1 MIGQDPII
9 TQQTFQMQKT
19 FDTMEEC
26 KKELLLQTRNNG
38 TYDVLWDFVN
48 KGQFEWDWLV
58 AGCKNDKTGEE
69 FRIEPTLQGE
79 CDYIQKFIDLD
90 KDSHDEFDLNVFV
103 SMEMEGTFDGC
114 STYFRGNITKDLQ
127 DQIYES
133 DLSVHEYLTEEL
145 KYEHT
150 DTEYYINGPIDVREV
165 EKRKW

>member
-1 MIGQDPII
+1 MNIEIGKHYII
-9 TQQTFQMQKT
+9 EASFKKRVTEVEFYKKNDETIL
-19 FDTMEEC
+19 FDT
-26 KKELLLQTRNNG
+26 LWRNG
-38 TYDVLWDFVN
+38 
-48 KGQFEWDWLV
+48 
-58 AGCKNDKTGEE
+58 E

-114 STYFRGNITKDLQ
+114 STYFRGNVTKDLQ

>member
-1 MIGQDPII
+1 MNIEIGKHYII
-9 TQQTFQMQKT
+9 EASFKKRVTEVEFYKKNDETIL
-19 FDTMEEC
+19 FDT
-26 KKELLLQTRNNG
+26 LWRNG
-38 TYDVLWDFVN
+38 
-48 KGQFEWDWLV
+48 
-58 AGCKNDKTGEE
+58 E

>member
-1 MIGQDPII
+1 MK
-9 TQQTFQMQKT
+9 KT
-19 FDTMEEC
+19 SRRFSTYINENDETILFDT
-26 KKELLLQTRNNG
+26 LWRNG
-38 TYDVLWDFVN
+38 
-48 KGQFEWDWLV
+48 
-58 AGCKNDKTGEE
+58 E